1 MSIFTYKEYKKLL
14 NEMKKINK
22 IYTFKEVSK
31 KLTSGII
38 LRHDIDFDI
47 EKAYNLSKIEEE
59 ENIKS
64 TYFVL
69 TTSEIY
75 NPSSV
80 NNRRLL
86 HEMYN
91 KGFEIGLHFDPSVYV
106 NMNEDEL
113 INKVKK
119 ECNILEDIIGAKI
132 EAVSLHC
139 PSIHNQYPILKG
151 YKNAYAE
158 EFFNPEFYISDSC
171 KDFRGK
177 DIFNFI
183 ERGVENLIQVVLHP
197 IHFSDFETDYI
208 ESFNYIFKNKINSFD
223 NNVRINKTYNNEI
236 GNKKLL
242 YKFCDYISIL
252 GSEEKQ

>member
-1 MSIFTYKEYKKLL
+1 MDIFAYKQYKKLL

-22 IYTFKEVSK
+22 IYTFKEVSNN
-31 KLTSGII
+31 LTSGII

-47 EKAYNLSKIEEE
+47 DKANTLSKIEEE
-59 ENIKS
+59 ENIRS

-69 TTSEIY
+69 TTSDIY
-75 NPSSV
+75 NPSSLS
-80 NNRRLL
+80 NRRLL
-86 HEMYN
+86 YEMHN

-106 NMNEDEL
+106 NMNENEL
-113 INKVKK
+113 RNEVRY
-119 ECNILEDIIGAKI
+119 ECNVLEDIIGDKI
-132 EAVSLHC
+132 EAISLHC

-183 ERGVENLIQVVLHP
+183 EKGEKHLIQVVLHP
-197 IHFSDFETDYI
+197 IHFSESETNYI

-236 GNKKLL
+236 GNEKLL
-242 YKFCDYISIL
+242 YKFCEYINAL
-252 GSEEKQ
+252 GSEEK